1 MSLAFLP
8 MPILRA
14 EELRELR
21 EKDRRPLVPG
31 SFWAVQSDRRHTAR
45 GSVTVIVVAVTEP

>member
-31 SFWAVQSDRRHTAR
+31 SFWAVQSDRGHTAR